1 MTTPAIHQCPNLPPE
16 GISIYLDPHSTL
28 LCRAPTWQL
37 DIQREATE
45 ADLEENHYL
54 EEVGDILWTTSLE
67 ICHCPYCGQQLAD
80 PGEEVPADFGR
91 FVHIDA
97 SGWHARRL

>member
-45 ADLEENHYL
+45 ADLEENR
-54 EEVGDILWTTSLE
+54 
-67 ICHCPYCGQQLAD
+67 
-80 PGEEVPADFGR
+80 PADYER
-91 FVHIDA
+91 PPDHILTA
-97 SGWHARRL
+97 TTNFRIARTDPAPS